1 MGGRMKKSEAIA
13 MLSEKL
19 QKQEHLIIGYLNKAI
34 TLRSLMDSLAMTAMD
49 FCEQKIDMVHCT
61 VEDLGEFGRLKVIKG
76 WTPENS
82 DHCVFIEKKRRS
94 K

>member
-1 MGGRMKKSEAIA
+1 MKKSEAIA

-34 TLRSLMDSLAMTAMD
+34 TLRCLMDILAMTAMD

-61 VEDLGEFGRLKVIKG
+61 TEDLGEFGRLKVIKG
-76 WTPENS
+76 WTPESS
-82 DHCVFIEKKRRS
+82 DHCVFIEKKKRN